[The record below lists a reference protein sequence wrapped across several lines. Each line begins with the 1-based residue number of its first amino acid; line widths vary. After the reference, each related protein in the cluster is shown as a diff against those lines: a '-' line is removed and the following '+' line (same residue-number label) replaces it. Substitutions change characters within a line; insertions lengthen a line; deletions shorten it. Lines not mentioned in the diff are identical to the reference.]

1 MHIRIYQSLERIIN
15 VTSIANKWLR
25 WCEQNLPSQA
35 VYVPSIFQM
44 RDAYSH
50 IVSMFAQGIAEQGL
64 SEASD
69 EETLFDEVAFFKS
82 ENVEGHLAEV
92 TDHSLRAFFDAAD
105 YIVETLAELSSNTD
119 NVAADKYSFLRAALT
134 KFDPII
140 SELRAQKSNVPE
152 IAYQVVEKWD
162 KALQIITSSYAFS
175 NYEQVLHQR
184 FNEAISL
191 ALNIEQCFDEETIK
205 KYDEQFYKKK
215 AELYDLIEL
224 PDKYQLLAS
233 QDTSLMEIIV
243 DPTAW
248 QQEIASE
255 FESKTNK
262 LTEYRE
268 WFQRLLKVMPNTEIL
283 RKTKQGHAV
292 TWKILSFLGSTVISA
307 LVTTF
312 VTNKLFI
319 TVDPEAG
326 SIILDN
332 NFFVYFCLIFI
343 AVVFVLLGVIKL
355 IQWLYLK
362 RQLKKLKT
370 AALVK

>member
-1 MHIRIYQSLERIIN
+1 M
-15 VTSIANKWLR
+15 
-25 WCEQNLPSQA
+25 
-35 VYVPSIFQM
+35 PSIFQM

-50 IVSMFAQGIAEQGL
+50 IVSMFAQGIEEQGL
-64 SEASD
+64 IGTPEDGKS
-69 EETLFDEVAFFKS
+69 FDEVAFFKS

-105 YIVETLAELSSNTD
+105 YIVESLAEISNNTD
-119 NVAADKYSFLRAALT
+119 DVAEEKYAFLRATLT

-162 KALQIITSSYAFS
+162 KSLQIITSSYAFS
-175 NYEQVLHQR
+175 NYEQILHQR

-233 QDTSLMEIIV
+233 QDTSAMEIVV

-248 QQEIASE
+248 QQEIANQ
-255 FESKTNK
+255 FDSKTSK
-262 LTEYRE
+262 LTEHRE
-268 WFQRLLKVMPNTEIL
+268 CFQRLLKVMPNTEIL
-283 RKTKQGHAV
+283 RKAKRGSAA
-292 TWKILSFLGSTVISA
+292 TWKILSFIGSTVVSA

-319 TVDPEAG
+319 TVDPEVG
-326 SIILDN
+326 SMILDN
-332 NFFVYFCLIFI
+332 NFFVYFSLIFI
-343 AVVFVLLGVIKL
+343 AVILVLLGILKL

-362 RQLKKLKT
+362 RLHKKMKT

>member
-1 MHIRIYQSLERIIN
+1 MHIRIYQSLGRIIN

-25 WCEQNLPSQA
+25 WCEQNLPDQA

-50 IVSMFAQGIAEQGL
+50 IVSMFAQGIEEQGL

-69 EETLFDEVAFFKS
+69 KEVLFDEVAFFKS

-105 YIVETLAELSSNTD
+105 YIVESLAEISTNTD
-119 NVAADKYSFLRAALT
+119 EVTEEKYSFLRATLT

-162 KALQIITSSYAFS
+162 KSLQIITSSYAFS

-224 PDKYQLLAS
+224 PDKYQLLTS
-233 QDTSLMEIIV
+233 QDASAIEIIV

-248 QQEIASE
+248 QKEITGE
-255 FESKTNK
+255 FEAKTNK

-268 WFQRLLKVMPNTEIL
+268 YFQRLLKVMPNTEIL
-283 RKTKQGHAV
+283 RKTKHGNAV
-292 TWKILSFLGSTVISA
+292 TWKVLSFLGSTVISA
-307 LVTTF
+307 LVTTY

-319 TVDPEAG
+319 TVDPNAG
-326 SIILDN
+326 SVILDK
-332 NFFVYFCLIFI
+332 NFVLYFCLIFVM
-343 AVVFVLLGVIKL
+343 VVLVLLGIIKL
-355 IQWLYLK
+355 IQCFYLK
-362 RQLKKLKT
+362 RLLKKLQ
-370 AALVK
+370 AEALMK